1 MVNNSNKIYKYLII
15 ISLLSLFVHN
25 PLTLQAQNQ
34 ADIQLAN
41 EYLLKGD
48 KQKAI
53 ELYRELA
60 KNDSNLPFIHNNYLN
75 TLLDLGDGDE
85 AQAYMKRVLRKDPE
99 NVQFKADVGI
109 IYVRTGDLTRAEKYF
124 KDLINNY
131 KGNVSRTKM
140 LADYLSGKSLSEY
153 SIMALTE
160 CRQAVGN
167 PYLFC
172 LELAML
178 YRVKGEKD
186 KMVQEYLNYV
196 TQNSANIQYVKN
208 VMQALLTKPDEL
220 ESLERILYDRVQR
233 YPDLDVY
240 SDLLIWVTMQ
250 QKNFYAS
257 FIQARAYDKRYKKL
271 GERCMEVAR
280 VALDNEDYDNA
291 FRSYNY
297 VAKEYPTGP
306 YFLQA
311 RLGLVKT
318 REARVRNTFPV
329 QTDSVRRLIADY
341 SRFIEEYRDNPN
353 AHEAQRSEALLYA
366 NYLDEKD
373 KAIELLNSLIENP
386 RASLQIKSKSK
397 LDLGDIYL
405 LKGETWESSL
415 LYSQVEKALK
425 ESPLGYEA
433 KLKNAKL
440 FYYKGNFR
448 LAQEHLDILKEATT
462 REIANDAMELS
473 MRIKENIAFD
483 SVGDALQAYAS
494 VELLLYQNKSEEAL
508 QALTILREGFVI
520 IPIYD
525 SKILIKYEWE
535 AALFKAKLGDTIEVA
550 GRAIKKPITNY
561 TILDDVYWLEA
572 NLRMQRGEFEKS
584 LGLLQKILDEYPDDI
599 LADDAFFLQ
608 GEIYERQLSN
618 KDKAMEVYREFLNK
632 YPGSV
637 FAAEARKRFRTL
649 RGDFVNQELPQL

>member
-1 MVNNSNKIYKYLII
+1 MCSPP
-15 ISLLSLFVHN
+15 LFG
-25 PLTLQAQNQ
+25 QNQ
-34 ADIQLAN
+34 QDIQLAN
-41 EYLLKGD
+41 EYLVKGD

-53 ELYRELA
+53 ELYRDLA
-60 KNDSNLPFIHNNYLN
+60 KSDANIPYIHNNYLS
-75 TLLDLGDGDE
+75 TLLDIGDSEE
-85 AQAYMKRVLRKDPE
+85 AHNYMKRLLRKDPE
-99 NVQFKADVGI
+99 NIQYRSDVGI
-109 IYVRTGDLTRAEKYF
+109 IYARTGELTKADKYF
-124 KDLINNY
+124 KDLIQTY
-131 KGNVSRTKM
+131 KGNISRIKM
-140 LADYLSGKSLSEY
+140 IADYLSGKSLAEY
-153 SIMALTE
+153 SIIALTE
-160 CRQAVGN
+160 SRQTVGN

-178 YRVKGEKD
+178 YRIKGEKD

-196 TQNSANIQYVKN
+196 TQNSANTQYVKN

-220 ESLERILYDRVQR
+220 ESLEKILYERIQK
-233 YPDLDVY
+233 YPEVDVY

-257 FIQARAYDKRYKKL
+257 FIQARAYDKRYKKF

-291 FRSYNY
+291 FRSYSY
-297 VAKEYPTGP
+297 VVKEYPTGP
-306 YFLQA
+306 YYLQA

-318 REARVRNTFPV
+318 REARIKNTFPV
-329 QTDSVRRLIADY
+329 NADSVRNLIADY
-341 SRFIEEYRDNPN
+341 NQFIESYRDNPS

-373 KAIELLNSLIENP
+373 KAIELLNHLIENP
-386 RASLQIKSKSK
+386 RVSLQIKSKSK

-440 FYYKGNFR
+440 FYYRGNFR

-483 SVGDALQAYAS
+483 SVGSALRAYAS
-494 VELLLYQNKSEEAL
+494 IELLLYQNKIAPALKEIAFLKEGRVKISTKGMSKEEL
-508 QALTILREGFVI
+508 STLRIEQ
-520 IPIYD
+520 IPGID
-525 SKILIKYEWE
+525 SGW
-535 AALFKAKLGDTIEVA
+535 VA
-550 GRAIKKPITNY
+550 VTNH

-572 NLRMQRGEFEKS
+572 NIRMKQGEFDKS
-584 LGLLQKILDEYPDDI
+584 LGLLQKILTDYPDDI

-608 GEIYERQLSN
+608 GEIYERQLVD
-618 KDKAMEVYREFLNK
+618 KDKAMEIYREFLNK
-632 YPGSV
+632 FPGSV
-637 FAAEARKRFRTL
+637 YAAEARKRFRVL
-649 RGDFVNQELPQL
+649 RGDFSDAAQPQL

>member
-1 MVNNSNKIYKYLII
+1 MTNNYNIKYIYILLLII
-15 ISLLSLFVHN
+15 PSVLCSLSLK
-25 PLTLQAQNQ
+25 AQNQ
-34 ADIQLAN
+34 QDIQLAN

-48 KQKAI
+48 KLKAI
-53 ELYRELA
+53 ELYRDLA
-60 KNDSNLPFIHNNYLN
+60 KSDVNIPYIHNNYLSV
-75 TLLDLGDGDE
+75 LLDAGDSEE
-85 AQAYMKRVLRKDPE
+85 AHAYLKRVLRRDPE
-99 NVQFKADVGI
+99 NIQYRTDVGI
-109 IYVRTGDLTRAEKYF
+109 VYARTGELAKADKYF
-124 KDLINNY
+124 KDLIQTY
-131 KGNVSRTKM
+131 KGNITRIKM
-140 LADYLSGKSLSEY
+140 IADYLSGKSLAEY
-153 SIMALTE
+153 SIIALTE
-160 CRQAVGN
+160 SRQTVGN

-196 TQNSANIQYVKN
+196 TQNSGNIQYVKN

-220 ESLERILYDRVQR
+220 ESLEKILYDRIQK
-233 YPDLDVY
+233 YPDVDVY

-257 FIQARAYDKRYKKL
+257 FIQARAYDKRYKKF

-291 FRSYNY
+291 FRSYSY
-297 VAKEYPTGP
+297 VVKEYPTGP
-306 YFLQA
+306 YYLQA

-318 REARVRNTFPV
+318 REARIKNTFPV
-329 QTDSVRRLIADY
+329 NADSVRNLIAAY
-341 SRFIEEYRDNPN
+341 TEFIDSYRDNPN

-373 KAIELLNSLIENP
+373 KAVELLNNLIENP
-386 RASLQIKSKSK
+386 RASLQIKSKTK

-440 FYYKGNFR
+440 FYYRGNFR

-483 SVGDALQAYAS
+483 SVGQALKAYAEI
-494 VELLLYQNKSEEAL
+494 ELLLYQNKSSEAL
-508 QALTILREGFVI
+508 SGLKDLREGYAL

-525 SKILIKYEWE
+525 DKIIISYDWE
-535 AALFKAKLGDTIEVA
+535 AALFKAKIGDTVQVA
-550 GRAIKKPITNY
+550 GRAVRMPVSNH

-572 NLRMQRGEFEKS
+572 NIRMKKGEFEVS
-584 LGLLQKILDEYPDDI
+584 LGLLQKILTDYPEDI

-608 GEIYERQLSN
+608 GEIYERQLAN
-618 KDKAMEVYREFLNK
+618 KDKAMEIYREFLNK
-632 YPGSV
+632 FPGSV
-637 FAAEARKRFRTL
+637 YTAEARKRFRVL
-649 RGDFVNQELPQL
+649 RGDFSDAEQPEL

>member
-1 MVNNSNKIYKYLII
+1 M
-15 ISLLSLFVHN
+15 FVHN
-25 PLTLQAQNQ
+25 PINVQAQNQ

-48 KQKAI
+48 KLKAI
-53 ELYRELA
+53 ELYRDLA
-60 KNDSNLPFIHNNYLN
+60 KSDANIAFIHNNYLN
-75 TLLDLGDGDE
+75 TLLDLGESEE
-85 AQAYMKRVLRKDPE
+85 AQNYIKRVLRKDPE
-99 NVQFKADVGI
+99 NIQFKADVGV
-109 IYVRTGDLTRAEKYF
+109 IYVRTGDVTKADRYF
-124 KDLINNY
+124 RDLINSY
-131 KGNVSRTKM
+131 KSNVSRSKL

-160 CRQAVGN
+160 CRQTVGN

-178 YRVKGEKD
+178 YRIKGEKE

-220 ESLERILYDRVQR
+220 ESLEKILYERVQR

-257 FIQARAYDKRYKKL
+257 FIQARAYDRRYKKL

-291 FRSYNY
+291 FRSYKY
-297 VAKEYPTGP
+297 VVKEYPTGP

-329 QTDSVRRLIADY
+329 QQDSVRNLIADY
-341 SRFIEEYRDNPN
+341 SAFIQEYRDNPN
-353 AHEAQRSEALLYA
+353 AHEAQRSEALLHA

-373 KAIELLNSLIENP
+373 KAVELLNNLIENP

-415 LYSQVEKALK
+415 LYSQVEKSLK

-483 SVGDALQAYAS
+483 SVGDALQAYAL
-494 VELLLYQNKSEEAL
+494 VELLLYQNKTDEAL
-508 QALTILREGFVI
+508 DALNNLREGYVI

-525 SKILIKYEWE
+525 AKIMITHDWE
-535 AALFKAKLGDTIEVA
+535 ATLFKAKLGDTIEVA
-550 GRAIKKPITNY
+550 GRAIKKPVSNQ

-572 NLRMQRGEFEKS
+572 NIRMQRGEFEKS
-584 LGLLQKILDEYPDDI
+584 LGLLQKILHEFPDDI
-599 LADDAFFLQ
+599 FADDAYFLQ
-608 GEIYERQLSN
+608 GDIYERQLAN
-618 KDKAMEVYREFLNK
+618 TDKAMEIYREFLNK

-637 FAAEARKRFRTL
+637 YAAEARKRFRAL
-649 RGDFVNQELPQL
+649 RGDFINQEQPQL